1 MSAIYLMGLDLPALT
16 HELTLERS
24 REEAILLSDHG
35 TGRDVGSALLRQLV
49 REWSARLRAGLPTR
63 FLCELGRGIVH
74 EHRGQLRGS
83 PLARLSVAV

>member
-1 MSAIYLMGLDLPALT
+1 MSAVYLIGLNLQTLT
-16 HELTLERS
+16 HQLPLERGWK
-24 REEAILLSDHG
+24 EAILTSDHG